1 MLKEQ
6 DKIFLFKWFS
16 SLFTVWYASVGLY
29 LYDPYILQI
38 IYWPLH
44 THDIEIDVVE
54 STVDWQSYIDKLDRD
69 LEKGFLYIDK
79 TIEEIDNS
87 EVEIIEDVIEIR
99 KLDKEFLDRYGLEP
113 QTVEELQQQRPSL
126 ETQLNKKLS
135 LEEVYSLVGGELLSD
150 ETE

>member
-1 MLKEQ
+1 MLKET
-6 DKIFLFKWFS
+6 DKIFLFKWLS

-69 LEKGFLYIDK
+69 LEIGFLYPPEIDDSEPE
-79 TIEEIDNS
+79 TIIEENYIK
-87 EVEIIEDVIEIR
+87 VR
-99 KLDKEFLDRYGLEP
+99 KMDRVLEKIN
-113 QTVEELQQQRPSL
+113 E
-126 ETQLNKKLS
+126 
-135 LEEVYSLVGGELLSD
+135 
-150 ETE
+150 

>member
-1 MLKEQ
+1 MLKEK

-16 SLFTVWYASVGLY
+16 SLFTVWYISIGLY

-69 LEKGFLYIDK
+69 LEIGFLYIDP
-79 TIEEIDNS
+79 TDDSEEIIIEPVIEEPDSLMIKLRRYIS
-87 EVEIIEDVIEIR
+87 E
-99 KLDKEFLDRYGLEP
+99 
-113 QTVEELQQQRPSL
+113 
-126 ETQLNKKLS
+126 
-135 LEEVYSLVGGELLSD
+135 
-150 ETE
+150 

>member
-16 SLFTVWYASVGLY
+16 SLFTVWYASIGLY

-54 STVDWQSYIDKLDRD
+54 STVDWQSYIDKLDSYEEAD
-69 LEKGFLYIDK
+69 DSEEIIIEPV
-79 TIEEIDNS
+79 IEEPDSLMI
-87 EVEIIEDVIEIR
+87 
-99 KLDKEFLDRYGLEP
+99 KLERYINE
-113 QTVEELQQQRPSL
+113 
-126 ETQLNKKLS
+126 
-135 LEEVYSLVGGELLSD
+135 
-150 ETE
+150 

>member
-1 MLKEQ
+1 MLKDK

-16 SLFTVWYASVGLY
+16 SLFTVWYASIGLY

-69 LEKGFLYIDK
+69 LEKGFLYFDE
-79 TIEEIDNS
+79 TDDS
-87 EVEIIEDVIEIR
+87 EPEIIEEVIKIR
-99 KLDKEFLDRYGLEP
+99 KMDDVLDKIND
-113 QTVEELQQQRPSL
+113 
-126 ETQLNKKLS
+126 
-135 LEEVYSLVGGELLSD
+135 
-150 ETE
+150 

>member
-1 MLKEQ
+1 MLKEK

-16 SLFTVWYASVGLY
+16 SLFTVWYVSAGLY

-69 LEKGFLYIDK
+69 LEIGYLYPVANDDSEEIIIESV
-79 TIEEIDNS
+79 IEESDSLMI
-87 EVEIIEDVIEIR
+87 
-99 KLDKEFLDRYGLEP
+99 KLRRYINE
-113 QTVEELQQQRPSL
+113 
-126 ETQLNKKLS
+126 
-135 LEEVYSLVGGELLSD
+135 
-150 ETE
+150 

>member
-16 SLFTVWYASVGLY
+16 SLFTVWYASIGLY

-54 STVDWQSYIDKLDRD
+54 STVDWQSYTDKLDRD
-69 LEKGFLYIDK
+69 LEILFPYIHED
-79 TIEEIDNS
+79 DDS
-87 EVEIIEDVIEIR
+87 EPEIIEEVIKIR
-99 KLDKEFLDRYGLEP
+99 KMDRVLEKIN
-113 QTVEELQQQRPSL
+113 E
-126 ETQLNKKLS
+126 
-135 LEEVYSLVGGELLSD
+135 
-150 ETE
+150 

>member
-1 MLKEQ
+1 MLKEK

-16 SLFTVWYASVGLY
+16 SLFTVWYASIGLY

-54 STVDWQSYIDKLDRD
+54 STVDWQSYIDKLDKD

-79 TIEEIDNS
+79 TVQVTVQVESVIEEPDSLMI
-87 EVEIIEDVIEIR
+87 
-99 KLDKEFLDRYGLEP
+99 KLGRYINE
-113 QTVEELQQQRPSL
+113 
-126 ETQLNKKLS
+126 
-135 LEEVYSLVGGELLSD
+135 
-150 ETE
+150 